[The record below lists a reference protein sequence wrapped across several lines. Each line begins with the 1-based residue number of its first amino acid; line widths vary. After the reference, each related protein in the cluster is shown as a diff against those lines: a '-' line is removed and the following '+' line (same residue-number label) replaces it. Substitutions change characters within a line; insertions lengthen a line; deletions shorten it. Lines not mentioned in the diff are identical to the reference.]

1 MAQLEHPAAN
11 KQSPS
16 ARTTPSLRLRVVDR
30 DRPFPL
36 HEQVAAE
43 IRRAIASGE
52 AGPGDRLPQAKDL
65 AAVLG
70 VNCNTVL
77 RALRQLRDDGVV
89 EMGRGRAIVVAST
102 PDRGVVAATARELL
116 TLASIHGYSRDEVI
130 GLIEQ
135 LSDEA
140 PRP

>member
-1 MAQLEHPAAN
+1 MTRLKHPATAMRS
-11 KQSPS
+11 QP
-16 ARTTPSLRLRVVDR
+16 ARMQRYLGLRVVDR
-30 DRPFPL
+30 DRPLHL

-43 IRRAIASGE
+43 ICRAIACGE
-52 AGPGDRLPQAKDL
+52 AGPGDRLPKAKDL